1 MTSAG
6 LARRDG
12 SLVGFGLSEN
22 TGRGQARPVRI
33 GPAILILSLS
43 LRALAVQVGD
53 PRPAVVA
60 ELGEPSSK
68 LAAGTREILK
78 YPEGRLELVDGKVS
92 EIRGSFTKT
101 SAPPPSD
108 APPAP
113 SAVANPPPAKVA
125 TPAVVARPKTARW
138 YSDINE
144 AQTVAAK
151 ENKLILALFTGTDWC
166 GPCQQFKAEVE
177 NDEEFASIFSGTFVF
192 FKNDW
197 LRNTPQSEA
206 ERDEVGRLKRK
217 YWVQA
222 YPTLLVLNPT
232 GEKLAKVEWTKVQE
246 GSFKQVMIEAIDDA
260 RKATKGGK
268 KVSGGWWPF

>member
-1 MTSAG
+1 M
-6 LARRDG
+6 
-12 SLVGFGLSEN
+12 
-22 TGRGQARPVRI
+22 RI
-33 GPAILILSLS
+33 GAAILMASLS

-53 PRPAVVA
+53 SRPTVVA
-60 ELGEPSSK
+60 ELGEPTSK
-68 LAAGTREILK
+68 LSAGSREILK
-78 YPEGRLELVDGKVS
+78 YPEGRVELVDGKVS
-92 EIRGSFTKT
+92 EIRGSFTQR
-101 SAPPPSD
+101 SAPPPTGTPQ
-108 APPAP
+108 AA
-113 SAVANPPPAKVA
+113 ATNPPPRQVVA
-125 TPAVVARPKTARW
+125 PAVASRPKTARW
-138 YSDINE
+138 YTDINE

-177 NDEEFASIFSGTFVF
+177 NDEEFANIFSGAFVF

-217 YWVQA
+217 YWVQV
-222 YPTLLVLNPT
+222 YPTLLVLNAT
-232 GEKLAKVEWTKVQE
+232 GEKLAPVEWTKVQE
-246 GSFKQVMIEAIDDA
+246 GSFKQVMIEAIDQA